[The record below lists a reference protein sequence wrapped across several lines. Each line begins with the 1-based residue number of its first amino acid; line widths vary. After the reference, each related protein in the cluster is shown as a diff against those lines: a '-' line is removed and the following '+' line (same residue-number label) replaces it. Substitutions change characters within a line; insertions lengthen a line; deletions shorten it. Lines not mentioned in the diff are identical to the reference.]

1 MVINVVFITR
11 MGDLLDIRIGLT
23 DFRIVTL
30 RVTHVTLALIC
41 YQSQTL
47 LIGKHR
53 GSFKLTNC
61 LSIIEKK

>member
-23 DFRIVTL
+23 DFRIVKL
-30 RVTHVTLALIC
+30 HVIHVILALIC
-41 YQSQTL
+41 YQSQML

-53 GSFKLTNC
+53 GSC
-61 LSIIEKK
+61 E